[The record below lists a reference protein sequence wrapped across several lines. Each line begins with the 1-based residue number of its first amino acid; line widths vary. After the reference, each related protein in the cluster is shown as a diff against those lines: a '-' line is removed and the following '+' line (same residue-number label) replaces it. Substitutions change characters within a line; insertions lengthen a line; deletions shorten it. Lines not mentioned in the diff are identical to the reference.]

1 MQPGSY
7 ACRPERLCRPVH
19 HFQEDTHYAVPCRQL
34 CISPS
39 CCASPILPAGG
50 CVYSPHHPQHRQPVE
65 DTARQPCQVP
75 AQLTCR
81 QAPHRLLAETR
92 ALMCFCAAPGRAAE
106 SVMHM
111 LTSCLADDM
120 QFTCRD
126 ACPNVRLHSAQPGS
140 GVMRRHPSCLQGRH
154 YGHAPAQHAA
164 QKHSHAAFD
173 HKIPCC
179 CSLLRRAV
187 W

>member
-111 LTSCLADDM
+111 LTSCLSRRHAVYL
-120 QFTCRD
+120 QRCLPKR
-126 ACPNVRLHSAQPGS
+126 ASAQCPAGQ
-140 GVMRRHPSCLQGRH
+140 R
-154 YGHAPAQHAA
+154 GHATPPKLLAGTPLW
-164 QKHSHAAFD
+164 
-173 HKIPCC
+173 PCSC
-179 CSLLRRAV
+179 TACGSETQSCSFRP
-187 W
+187 